1 MNKYKVIVADDT
13 KGVLDYVVNVLSKSN
28 KFEVVDTAE
37 NGSELVEKVEKQIPE
52 LVITDVE
59 MPNLTGIE
67 AVRKLKDIQGIKYV
81 IITGNK
87 TAELMKNAYE
97 LDIKEIIEKPIT
109 NDDMFI
115 DILVDV
121 MESKECENQ
130 NEEKVEKENIEEKEI
145 KTKSGI
151 LSRLFGR
158 K

>member
-1 MNKYKVIVADDT
+1 MSKYKVIVADDT

-97 LDIKEIIEKPIT
+97 LDIKEIIAKPIT

-130 NEEKVEKENIEEKEI
+130 NEEKLEKENIEEKEI

>member
-59 MPNLTGIE
+59 MPNLTGVE

>member
-1 MNKYKVIVADDT
+1 MSKYKVIVADDT

-97 LDIKEIIEKPIT
+97 LDIKEIIAKPIT
-109 NDDMFI
+109 NDDKFI

-130 NEEKVEKENIEEKEI
+130 NEEKLEKENIEEKEI

>member
-1 MNKYKVIVADDT
+1 MSKYKVIVADDT

-97 LDIKEIIEKPIT
+97 LDIKEIIAKPIT

>member
-59 MPNLTGIE
+59 MPNLTGVE

-97 LDIKEIIEKPIT
+97 LDIKEIIAKPIT
-109 NDDMFI
+109 NDDKFI

>member
-1 MNKYKVIVADDT
+1 MSKYKVIVADDT
-13 KGVLDYVVNVLSKSN
+13 KGVLDYVINVLSKSN

-97 LDIKEIIEKPIT
+97 LDIKEIIAKPIT

-130 NEEKVEKENIEEKEI
+130 NEEKLEKENIEEKEI